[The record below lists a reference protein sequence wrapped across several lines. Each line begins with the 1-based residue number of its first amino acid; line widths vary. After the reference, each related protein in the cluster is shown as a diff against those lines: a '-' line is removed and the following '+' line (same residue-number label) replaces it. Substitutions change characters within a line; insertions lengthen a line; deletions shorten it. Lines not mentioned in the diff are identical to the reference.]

1 MDLVSYFRVVLA
13 LAVTLALILI
23 FYLLLRRYLQGKV
36 WRGGSGDGRRL
47 QVVEVAALDSRRRA
61 LLLRRDTVEHLII
74 IGGQNDVVVETAI
87 AHPPSPAEEET
98 P

>member
-36 WRGGSGDGRRL
+36 WRGGRRL

>member
-36 WRGGSGDGRRL
+36 
-47 QVVEVAALDSRRRA
+47 
-61 LLLRRDTVEHLII
+61 
-74 IGGQNDVVVETAI
+74 
-87 AHPPSPAEEET
+87 
-98 P
+98 